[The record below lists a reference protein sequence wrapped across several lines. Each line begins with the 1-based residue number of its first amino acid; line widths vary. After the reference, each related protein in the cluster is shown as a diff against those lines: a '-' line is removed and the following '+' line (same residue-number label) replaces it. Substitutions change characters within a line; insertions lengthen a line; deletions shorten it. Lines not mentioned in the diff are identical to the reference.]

1 MSGDEQYIRIKPRTG
16 DNTNVMGAMVDVD
29 ESTMIRAK
37 IIDDDYEVQLR
48 KRALAQILN
57 QVGKNFFQA

>member
-1 MSGDEQYIRIKPRTG
+1 MG

>member
-1 MSGDEQYIRIKPRTG
+1 MSGDEQYIRIKPRIG

-29 ESTMIRAK
+29 ESTLIRARV
-37 IIDDDYEVQLR
+37 IDDDYEIQLR

-57 QVGKNFFQA
+57 QVGKNFFTA